1 MFLNTINIQNF
12 RSISTLKVEDLGQ
25 INVFTG
31 ENNCGKTTLL
41 EAVFQLSTWQLNGL
55 LLLNRYRS
63 PFQTNTNVSGF
74 FHNIE
79 DNQISI
85 TGIFERM
92 YQRTVKIYYTTP
104 SVNEFNNTGIVIQST
119 LSESQKIAKQSK
131 PVISKGQIDNGNLV
145 INPLIEKPQVSLV
158 CSFPS
163 FKVFEHT
170 DLVKILSEIIKNKQE
185 SKIVDLLRQVDSRIR
200 NIAVVENS
208 ILLDLDGF
216 PKLMPIEISGD
227 GLRRILSV
235 LLSIYVVGKGGIV
248 LIDEVENGL
257 HFSTMPKFWR
267 SIINAAK
274 ELNVQLFITTH
285 NEELLQSLNTT
296 AQEESYEE
304 IQHKIRYYN
313 LKRYPNDEIV
323 AYKYDFEKFGFLI
336 SNGNEIR

>member
-1 MFLNTINIQNF
+1 MFLNTISIQNF
-12 RSISTLKVEDLGQ
+12 RSISNLKVEDLGQ
-25 INVFTG
+25 INIFTG

-41 EAVFQLSTWQLNGL
+41 EAVFQLVGWHLGSLLQLNSF
-55 LLLNRYRS
+55 RS
-63 PFQTNTNVSGF
+63 PLQPNSIVSGF
-74 FHNIE
+74 FHNME
-79 DNQISI
+79 DNNKIEI
-85 TGIFERM
+85 TGTFEKA
-92 YQRTVKIYYTTP
+92 YQRILKIYYPTP
-104 SVNEFNNTGIVIQST
+104 SVNEFNNSGIGIQST
-119 LSESQKIAKQSK
+119 LSESQKKSK
-131 PVISKGQIDNGNLV
+131 PAISKGLINNGNLV
-145 INPLIEKPQVSLV
+145 ISPTVENPQVSII
-158 CSFPS
+158 CSFS
-163 FKVFEHT
+163 NFKMFEHT
-170 DLVKILSEIIKNKQE
+170 NLVKSLSEIIKNKQV
-185 SKIVDLLRQVDSRIR
+185 SKIIDLLKQFDSRIR
-200 NIAVVENS
+200 NIAVVENN

-248 LIDEVENGL
+248 LVDEVENGL

-304 IQHKIRYYN
+304 IQPKIRYYN

-323 AYKYDFEKFGFLI
+323 AYKYDFEKFGYLL